1 MKSTTSYKGYNFVK
15 SPTSLP
21 RQQFSREHGKEL
33 YADESVD
40 SLVLRQIKDGGDD
53 AVGVQMIGAILLRVP
68 EHHAQHVSRLTRLLR
83 TIQRRGSGGRAL
95 ESAQRVEI
103 VDTFRTWLHESLSQR
118 MSERCARRSEWP
130 STQRIDFKDILPNVE
145 CGHAH

>member
-103 VDTFRTWLHESLSQR
+103 VCNRRISL
-118 MSERCARRSEWP
+118 MVMNLFLGE
-130 STQRIDFKDILPNVE
+130 
-145 CGHAH
+145 